1 MDTLSISLIIE
12 DIISKDLSD
21 EDKLRVRYVEEG
33 NCRLLALLLN
43 LLLLFG
49 NLFLR
54 KVAF

>member
-1 MDTLSISLIIE
+1 MDTLVIGLIIE
-12 DIISKDLSD
+12 DIISEDLSD

-33 NCRLLALLLN
+33 NSRLLALLLN